1 MEYFAAVV
9 LGIVQGLTEFLPV
22 SSSAHLILVP
32 WLFGWVPEGLVFDV
46 AVHIGTSVA
55 VLVYFWRDWVEL
67 AQEMLQ
73 GLVRR
78 DPLGN
83 PKRRLAWFLIAGT
96 LPAVVA
102 GLALKNYIENYL
114 RSPLITVVTLTVFG
128 LLLYYAERKGT
139 QTRGLEHFTWGDC
152 FWIGMSQ
159 AVALIPGV
167 SRSGVTITAA
177 MLRDVDRPSAA
188 RYSFLL
194 STPIIVGA
202 VILEAGELIK
212 TSLYPVAASLPASAP
227 APALKWGVM
236 AVGIASAAITG
247 FLGIRYL
254 LRYLQSN
261 SVLPFVIYRII
272 LAAVVLAVYLSG
284 ARLG

>member
-1 MEYFAAVV
+1 MEYLAAVI
-9 LGIVQGLTEFLPV
+9 LGVVQGLTEFLPV

-67 AQEMLQ
+67 AQEMWR
-73 GLVRR
+73 GLAQR
-78 DPLGN
+78 DPFGN
-83 PKRRLAWFLIAGT
+83 PKRRLAWFLVAGT

-102 GLALKNYIENYL
+102 GLALEKHIESHL
-114 RSPLITVVTLTVFG
+114 RSPLITVATLTVFG

-139 QTRGLEHFTWGDC
+139 QTRGLDDFNWGDS
-152 FWIGMSQ
+152 FWIGVSQ

-167 SRSGVTITAA
+167 SRSGITMTAA
-177 MLRDVDRPSAA
+177 MLRDVDKPAAA

-202 VILEAGELIK
+202 VALEAWKLTRI
-212 TSLYPVAASLPASAP
+212 SLYPLPTTYPAGAAAP
-227 APALKWGVM
+227 GVNWGVM

>member
-1 MEYFAAVV
+1 MEYVAAAI

-32 WLFGWVPEGLVFDV
+32 WLLGWTPEGLVFDV

-67 AQEMLQ
+67 AQEMLR
-73 GLVRR
+73 GLARR
-78 DPLGN
+78 DLFGN
-83 PKRRLAWFLIAGT
+83 SKRRLAWFLIAGT
-96 LPAVVA
+96 LPAMVA
-102 GLALKNYIENYL
+102 GLALEDYIESHL
-114 RSPLITVVTLTVFG
+114 RSPLITVGTLTVFG

-139 QTRGLEHFTWGDC
+139 QTRGLEDLNWGDS

-167 SRSGVTITAA
+167 SRSGITITAA

-202 VILEAGELIK
+202 VILEAWKLIK
-212 TSLYPVAASLPASAP
+212 TSLYPVATSLPASAP

-247 FLGIRYL
+247 FLGIRFL

-261 SVLPFVIYRII
+261 SVLPFVIYRMI